1 MTKNVK
7 TDIISTWRFNMAAG
21 IYNITID
28 QGGDSSHSFV
38 VSGQTLD
45 GYGAR
50 AHLRRSETSPTL
62 LAEFTCTVSNASAN
76 GGVILMELSNKQTID
91 ILGGNYKYDL
101 EVFNDTTEKIV
112 KLLRGNVEVLAG
124 VTK

>member
-1 MTKNVK
+1 
-7 TDIISTWRFNMAAG
+7 MAAG

-28 QGGDSSHSFV
+28 QGGDSSHTFV
-38 VSGQTLD
+38 ISGQTLD

-50 AHLRRSETSPTL
+50 AHLRRSETSPNL
-62 LAEFTCTVSNASAN
+62 LAEFTCTVSNASSN
-76 GGVILMELSNKQTID
+76 GGTILMELSFEDTKD

-101 EVFNDTTEKIV
+101 EVFNTSTNKTV
-112 KLLRGNVEVLAG
+112 KLIRGTATVLPG